1 MKKKSKEMVASFLI
15 MSALSAGNIFFV
27 NSGIWNVHAGTPVD
41 LNGMDSAVYQVDG
54 VSRNKAGDYLVSSR
68 AAGFQSDIA
77 VTVTFDAE
85 GTLIRNV
92 EVISQAETEGL
103 GTRVTEAAFL
113 EQFAGILAPVRLSG
127 TETAVV
133 SPKTG
138 AVWGSTEEPE
148 PEIPADNRS
157 NPDDFNPDDQ
167 SPETVAV
174 RNLYR
179 AGLLTSAV
187 TQQPLETAFA
197 DASPEE
203 QAAYR
208 LAKAG
213 LADGMGPERQA
224 GMSAETI
231 AETRLYE
238 AGLTSG
244 QAEPSAQTEA
254 PVPADAAAGVS
265 EVDAVSGA
273 TISSQAVVQAVDQA
287 YFFMQ
292 ENILN

>member
-27 NSGIWNVHAGTPVD
+27 NSGIWDVHAGTPVD
-41 LNGMDSAVYQVDG
+41 LNGIDTAAYQVDG

-85 GTLIRNV
+85 GTLIRSV

-103 GTRVTEAAFL
+103 GTRVTEGAFL

-133 SPKTG
+133 SPGTG
-138 AVWGSTEEPE
+138 AVWGSTGVPE
-148 PEIPADNRS
+148 PEMPADNRS
-157 NPDDFNPDDQ
+157 NPDDFNPEDQ

-187 TQQPLETAFA
+187 RQQPLKTAFA

-213 LADGMGPERQA
+213 LADGMGPESQA

-231 AETRLYE
+231 AENKLLE

-244 QAEPSAQTEA
+244 QAEPPAQTNA
-254 PVPADAAAGVS
+254 PVPADTESGIS

-273 TISSQAVVQAVDQA
+273 TISSQAVIQAVDQA